1 MEKKSVKDRNSANLF
16 SSENI
21 DYKEL
26 KILYEKL
33 KGHIE
38 VIEKQKRSIPLFVFS
53 SKLSGLETIVKY
65 LRENLHL
72 NFKEIGILLG
82 RSVKTV
88 WQAYNFSKR
97 KYSRQF
103 TGHDFSL
110 TIPVSVFKDRRLSV
124 LEHIVIY
131 LKNTGMKFS
140 EIARRLERDPRTI
153 WTVYSRAKKKNAK

>member
-1 MEKKSVKDRNSANLF
+1 MEKKSVKNRDSGSLF
-16 SSENI
+16 SSKDI
-21 DYKEL
+21 DYNEL

-33 KGHIE
+33 KKHIE

-65 LRENLHL
+65 LKENLHL
-72 NFKEIGILLG
+72 DFKEIGVLLG

-88 WQAYNFSKR
+88 WQAYNFSNK
-97 KYSRQF
+97 KHPHPF

-110 TIPVSVFKDRRLSV
+110 TIPVSIFKDRHLSV
-124 LEHIVIY
+124 LEHIVVY
-131 LKNTGMKFS
+131 LKNSGMKFS
-140 EIARRLERDPRTI
+140 EIARRLERDPRTV